1 MTDRDTTEPGNGRTG
16 ATYGSM
22 RPDPSQPAAPSTS
35 ATADLTQKAKD
46 DVAQVRDMAKEQL
59 SQAASKAEDMADS
72 QKGYAA
78 ERVAGLAQAIEK
90 VGAELEQ
97 GENKDVGRM
106 ARQMGESVHRF
117 ADDIK
122 GRSMGE
128 IAGMAEDFGRR
139 QPLAFLGLAAI
150 AGLAASRFV
159 SASASRQG
167 SASSR
172 YTPSSGVGSSRTG
185 AEPSVRPSP
194 ATSAPVSAASPAVSP
209 ASPLTPRTTGAS
221 NV

>member
-1 MTDRDTTEPGNGRTG
+1 MADRDSSANAADRAN

-22 RPDPSQPAAPSTS
+22 RPEAPRASTDTK
-35 ATADLTQKAKD
+35 TAQVDLRQQAKD
-46 DVAQVRDMAKEQL
+46 DARAVQDLAKDQMREARH
-59 SQAASKAEDMADS
+59 SAEDMAEQ

-78 ERVAGLAQAIEK
+78 HQVAGVADAMQR
-90 VGAELEQ
+90 VGADLE
-97 GENKDVGRM
+97 GGDNREVGRM
-106 ARQMGESVHRF
+106 ARQLGETMHRF
-117 ADDIK
+117 ADDIE

-159 SASASRQG
+159 SASASRQTG
-167 SASSR
+167 GRPPVSQPQP
-172 YTPSSGVGSSRTG
+172 TPSS
-185 AEPSVRPSP
+185 
-194 ATSAPVSAASPAVSP
+194 PVSASQDRAPA
-209 ASPLTPRTTGAS
+209 ARTTPSTTGAS

>member
-16 ATYGSM
+16 ATYGSL
-22 RPDPSQPAAPSTS
+22 RPEPAQAASPSKSPMV
-35 ATADLTQKAKD
+35 DLSQKAKE
-46 DVAQVRDMAKEQL
+46 DVAQVRDMAKEQI

-78 ERVAGLAQAIEK
+78 ERVAGIAQAIEK

-97 GENKDVGRM
+97 GDNKDVGRM

-139 QPLAFLGLAAI
+139 QPLAFLGLAAM

-159 SASASRQG
+159 SASASRQE
-167 SASSR
+167 SAPSRAPSYSSN
-172 YTPSSGVGSSRTG
+172 SGV
-185 AEPSVRPSP
+185 P
-194 ATSAPVSAASPAVSP
+194 TSAQSPAVSTATP
-209 ASPLTPRTTGAS
+209 VTPRPTGAS

>member
-1 MTDRDTTEPGNGRTG
+1 MTDRDTTESGNGRTG

-22 RPDPSQPAAPSTS
+22 RPDPAQVSSPSKS
-35 ATADLTQKAKD
+35 ATVDLSQKAKE

-59 SQAASKAEDMADS
+59 SQVAAKAEDMADS

-78 ERVAGLAQAIEK
+78 ERVAGIAQAIEK

-139 QPLAFLGLAAI
+139 QPLAFLGLAAM

-159 SASASRQG
+159 SASSSCQNNAASR
-167 SASSR
+167 SPSYASKSH
-172 YTPSSGVGSSRTG
+172 
-185 AEPSVRPSP
+185 
-194 ATSAPVSAASPAVSP
+194 APVSAASPAVSP
-209 ASPLTPRTTGAS
+209 ATPLIPRTTGAS

>member
-1 MTDRDTTEPGNGRTG
+1 MTDRDTTFPGDGRAST
-16 ATYGSM
+16 TYGSM
-22 RPDPSQPAAPSTS
+22 RPEPGQTS
-35 ATADLTQKAKD
+35 ASSKPPMVELSQKAKD
-46 DVAQVRDMAKEQL
+46 DVAEVKDIARDKI
-59 SQAASKAEDMADS
+59 SQATTKAEELADS

-78 ERVAGLAQAIEK
+78 ERVAGLAQAMEK

-97 GENKDVGRM
+97 GENREVGRM

-139 QPLAFLGLAAI
+139 QPLAFLGLAAM

-159 SASASRQG
+159 TASASRQ
-167 SASSR
+167 A
-172 YTPSSGVGSSRTG
+172 GSSQTTSTG
-185 AEPSVRPSP
+185 DLHARHSVAESAMRQAP
-194 ATSAPVSAASPAVSP
+194 ATSAPASPPSSTSSAGS
-209 ASPLTPRTTGAS
+209 SIPRTTGAS

>member
-1 MTDRDTTEPGNGRTG
+1 MTDRDPTGPGDGRAS

-22 RPDPSQPAAPSTS
+22 RPEPGQAAQSAKPSTVE
-35 ATADLTQKAKD
+35 LTRKAKE
-46 DVAQVRDMAKEQL
+46 DVAEVRDLAKDQF

-72 QKGYAA
+72 QKGYAE
-78 ERVAGLAQAIEK
+78 ERVAGIAQAMEK

-97 GENKDVGRM
+97 GDNKDVGRM

-122 GRSMGE
+122 GRSVGE
-128 IAGMAEDFGRR
+128 IAGMAEDYGRR
-139 QPLAFLGLAAI
+139 QPLAFLGLAAV

-159 SASASRQG
+159 SASASRQ
-167 SASSR
+167 
-172 YTPSSGVGSSRTG
+172 SGVSRSTSATG
-185 AEPSVRPSP
+185 MGGVRSPSATSMERTAP
-194 ATSAPVSAASPAVSP
+194 ATSAPVGTPSPAVSP
-209 ASPLTPRTTGAS
+209 ASPVTPRTTGAN